1 MLRLRWDGLRVVLE
15 GSGARG
21 RGRGAYLCAKMTCWE
36 AARRR
41 RALGRALRVSRE
53 SIDHLALAEEVEGM
67 ISGSPRRPQ
76 VSAITPQHEE
86 DTFIAKVKQAALP
99 ANLTVK
105 SLAEAL
111 GVSPAEV
118 AKVLMQNRILAT
130 INQSID
136 AGTARLVAEQLEIEI
151 ADAEPD
157 AAAPVERM
165 LDRDQ
170 FQVDAKAGNLQ
181 ARPPVVT
188 VLGHVD
194 HGKTSLL
201 DAIRETSV
209 ASGEAGGI
217 TQRIGASV
225 VEREGRK
232 ITFIDTPGHEAFT
245 AMRARGANI
254 TDLAVLVVAAD
265 DGVMPQTVEAIK
277 HVQNAGV
284 PLLVAINKID
294 RDDANPD
301 RVKQQLADH
310 GVVVEDFGGDVV
322 SVPVSAKTGEG
333 IGHLLEMILLVSDLG
348 EPRANPDRPGE
359 AVVIDSQLQRGQGPV
374 ASVLVQEGTLRVQDH
389 FVVGALA
396 GRIRALFDDRGHRT
410 AEVTPG
416 LPALVTGLP
425 EVATSGDRLLVMAS
439 EREARAIA
447 EERQLAVR
455 SGRTDANRVSL
466 AELSKQ
472 SGEGVRDLDLVVKA
486 ESQGSLEALR
496 SALLKFSDPL
506 VRLRLVSDGVG
517 PISEADVDLATAANA
532 ILIGFNV
539 RPDPGAKALADRQGI
554 DVRTYDVVYQITEDI
569 EKAIRGLHEPTF
581 EEVFEGRAE
590 VKARIRVP
598 RVGIIA
604 GSQVTEGK
612 ITRGSLAVVQRDGQE
627 IHRTLVV
634 SLRRFK
640 DDVREVAQGY
650 ECGIDLGDYQ
660 DFAEGD
666 VLECYVV
673 QQRNR

>member
-1 MLRLRWDGLRVVLE
+1 MVRPAAPDP
-15 GSGARG
+15 SGQ
-21 RGRGAYLCAKMTCWE
+21 
-36 AARRR
+36 
-41 RALGRALRVSRE
+41 
-53 SIDHLALAEEVEGM
+53 
-67 ISGSPRRPQ
+67 PQ
-76 VSAITPQHEE
+76 SKE

-105 SLAEAL
+105 SLGEAL
-111 GVSPAEV
+111 GVSAAEV
-118 AKVLMQNRILAT
+118 SKVLMQHRILAT

-151 ADAEPD
+151 ADAEPE
-157 AAAPVERM
+157 AAAPIERM
-165 LDRDQ
+165 LDREQ
-170 FQVDAKAGNLQ
+170 FQADADAGQLQ
-181 ARPPVVT
+181 TRPPVVT

-201 DAIRETSV
+201 DALRETSV
-209 ASGEAGGI
+209 AAGEAGGI

-225 VEREGRK
+225 VERQGRK
-232 ITFIDTPGHEAFT
+232 ITFIDTPGHAAFT

-265 DGVMPQTVEAIK
+265 DGVMPQTEEAIK
-277 HVQNAGV
+277 HVRNAGV
-284 PLLVAINKID
+284 PLLVALNKID

-301 RVKQQLADH
+301 RVKQQLAEH

-322 SVPVSAKTGEG
+322 CVPVSAKTGDG
-333 IGHLLEMILLVSDLG
+333 IDHLLEMILLVSDLG

-359 AVVIDSQLQRGQGPV
+359 AAVIDSQLQKGQGPV
-374 ASVLVQEGTLRVQDH
+374 ATVLVQEGTLRIQDF
-389 FVVGALA
+389 FVVGGVA
-396 GRIRALFDDRGHRT
+396 GRIRALFDDRGQRVM
-410 AEVTPG
+410 EMTPG

-425 EVATSGDRLLVMAS
+425 QVATAGDRLLVVAS
-439 EREARAIA
+439 EREARALA
-447 EERQLAVR
+447 EARLAAVR
-455 SGRTDANRVSL
+455 SGKADATRVSL

-472 SGEGVRDLDLVVKA
+472 SGEGLRDLDLVVKA

-496 SALLKFSDPL
+496 AALLKFSDPL
-506 VRLRLVSDGVG
+506 VRLRLVADGVG
-517 PISEADVDLATAANA
+517 PISEADVDLAAAANA
-532 ILIGFNV
+532 IVVGFNV
-539 RPDPGAKALADRQGI
+539 RPDPSAKAVAEGHGI
-554 DVRTYDVVYQITEDI
+554 DVRTYDVIYQITEDI

-598 RVGIIA
+598 RVGVIA

-612 ITRGSLAVVQRDGQE
+612 ITRGSLAVVLRDGKE
-627 IHRTLVV
+627 VHRTQVA

-673 QQRNR
+673 EQRNR

>member
-1 MLRLRWDGLRVVLE
+1 M
-15 GSGARG
+15 
-21 RGRGAYLCAKMTCWE
+21 
-36 AARRR
+36 
-41 RALGRALRVSRE
+41 
-53 SIDHLALAEEVEGM
+53 
-67 ISGSPRRPQ
+67 
-76 VSAITPQHEE
+76 QH
-86 DTFIAKVKQAALP
+86 
-99 ANLTVK
+99 
-105 SLAEAL
+105 
-111 GVSPAEV
+111 
-118 AKVLMQNRILAT
+118 RILAT

-151 ADAEPD
+151 ADAEPE
-157 AAAPVERM
+157 AAAPIERM

-170 FQVDAKAGNLQ
+170 FQADADAGQLQ
-181 ARPPVVT
+181 TRPPVVT

-201 DAIRETSV
+201 DALRETSV
-209 ASGEAGGI
+209 AAGEAGGI

-225 VEREGRK
+225 VERQGRK
-232 ITFIDTPGHEAFT
+232 ITFIDTPGHAAFT

-265 DGVMPQTVEAIK
+265 DGVMPQTEEAIK
-277 HVQNAGV
+277 HVRNAGV
-284 PLLVAINKID
+284 PLLVALNKID

-301 RVKQQLADH
+301 RVKQQLAEH

-322 SVPVSAKTGEG
+322 CVPVSAKTGDG
-333 IGHLLEMILLVSDLG
+333 IDHLLEMILLVSDLG

-359 AVVIDSQLQRGQGPV
+359 AAVIDSQLQKGQGPV
-374 ASVLVQEGTLRVQDH
+374 ATVLVQEGTLRIQDF
-389 FVVGALA
+389 FVVGGVA
-396 GRIRALFDDRGHRT
+396 GRIRALFDDRGQRVL
-410 AEVTPG
+410 EMTPG

-425 EVATSGDRLLVMAS
+425 QVATAGDRLLVVAS
-439 EREARAIA
+439 EREARSLAA
-447 EERQLAVR
+447 ARLAAVR
-455 SGRTDANRVSL
+455 SGKADANRVSL

-472 SGEGVRDLDLVVKA
+472 SGEGLRDLDLVVKA

-496 SALLKFSDPL
+496 AALLKFSDPL
-506 VRLRLVSDGVG
+506 VRLRLVADGVG
-517 PISEADVDLATAANA
+517 PISEADVDLAAAANA
-532 ILIGFNV
+532 IVVGFNV
-539 RPDPGAKALADRQGI
+539 RPDPSAKAVAEGHGI
-554 DVRTYDVVYQITEDI
+554 DVRTYDVIYQITEDI

-598 RVGIIA
+598 RVGVIA

-612 ITRGSLAVVQRDGQE
+612 ITRGSLAVVLRDGKE
-627 IHRTLVV
+627 VHRTQVA

-673 QQRNR
+673 EQRNR

>member
-1 MLRLRWDGLRVVLE
+1 
-15 GSGARG
+15 
-21 RGRGAYLCAKMTCWE
+21 
-36 AARRR
+36 
-41 RALGRALRVSRE
+41 
-53 SIDHLALAEEVEGM
+53 
-67 ISGSPRRPQ
+67 
-76 VSAITPQHEE
+76 
-86 DTFIAKVKQAALP
+86 
-99 ANLTVK
+99 
-105 SLAEAL
+105 
-111 GVSPAEV
+111 
-118 AKVLMQNRILAT
+118 MQNRILAT

-151 ADAEPD
+151 ADAEPEV
-157 AAAPVERM
+157 AAPVERM

-181 ARPPVVT
+181 TRPPVIT

-225 VEREGRK
+225 VERDGRK
-232 ITFIDTPGHEAFT
+232 IIFIDTPGHEAFT

-265 DGVMPQTVEAIK
+265 DGVMPQTIEAIK

-301 RVKQQLADH
+301 RVKQQLAEH

-425 EVATSGDRLLVMAS
+425 EVATSGDRLLVMDS

-447 EERQLAVR
+447 EERNLAVR
-455 SGRTDANRVSL
+455 SGRADANRVSL

-472 SGEGVRDLDLVVKA
+472 SGEVVRDLDLVIKA

-598 RVGIIA
+598 RVGVIA

-650 ECGIDLGDYQ
+650 ECGIDLGEYQ

-666 VLECYVV
+666 ILECYVV

>member
-1 MLRLRWDGLRVVLE
+1 
-15 GSGARG
+15 
-21 RGRGAYLCAKMTCWE
+21 
-36 AARRR
+36 
-41 RALGRALRVSRE
+41 
-53 SIDHLALAEEVEGM
+53 
-67 ISGSPRRPQ
+67 
-76 VSAITPQHEE
+76 
-86 DTFIAKVKQAALP
+86 
-99 ANLTVK
+99 
-105 SLAEAL
+105 
-111 GVSPAEV
+111 
-118 AKVLMQNRILAT
+118 MQNRILAT

-151 ADAEPD
+151 ADTEPD
-157 AAAPVERM
+157 VADPVERM

-225 VEREGRK
+225 VERDGRK

-666 VLECYVV
+666 ILECYVV

>member
-1 MLRLRWDGLRVVLE
+1 MAVGQQLE
-15 GSGARG
+15 S
-21 RGRGAYLCAKMTCWE
+21 
-36 AARRR
+36 
-41 RALGRALRVSRE
+41 
-53 SIDHLALAEEVEGM
+53 
-67 ISGSPRRPQ
+67 
-76 VSAITPQHEE
+76 EE

-111 GVSPAEV
+111 GVSAAEV
-118 AKVLMQNRILAT
+118 SKVLMQHRILAT

-151 ADAEPD
+151 SDAEPEVS
-157 AAAPVERM
+157 APVERM

-170 FQVDAKAGNLQ
+170 FQSDADAGHLRT
-181 ARPPVVT
+181 RPPVVT

-201 DAIRETSV
+201 DALRETSV
-209 ASGEAGGI
+209 AAGEAGGI

-225 VEREGRK
+225 VERQGRK

-265 DGVMPQTVEAIK
+265 DGVMPQTEEAIK
-277 HVQNAGV
+277 HVRNAGV
-284 PLLVAINKID
+284 PLLVALNKID

-301 RVKQQLADH
+301 RVKQQLAEH

-322 SVPVSAKTGEG
+322 CVPVSAKTGDG
-333 IGHLLEMILLVSDLG
+333 IDHLLEMILLVSDLG

-359 AVVIDSQLQRGQGPV
+359 AAVIDSHLQKGQGPV
-374 ASVLVQEGTLRVQDH
+374 ATVLVQEGTLRVQDF
-389 FVVGALA
+389 FVVGAVA
-396 GRIRALFDDRGHRT
+396 GRIRALFDDRGQRT
-410 AEVTPG
+410 QAVTPG
-416 LPALVTGLP
+416 LPALVSGLP
-425 EVATSGDRLLVMAS
+425 DVATAGDRLLVVAT
-439 EREARAIA
+439 EREARSLA
-447 EERQLAVR
+447 EERRLVLR
-455 SGRTDANRVSL
+455 SGMADVNRVSL

-472 SGEGVRDLDLVVKA
+472 SGEGLRDLDLVVKA

-496 SALLKFSDPL
+496 AALLKFSDPL
-506 VRLRLVSDGVG
+506 VRLRLVADGVG
-517 PISEADVDLATAANA
+517 PISEADVDLTAAANA
-532 ILIGFNV
+532 IVIGFNV
-539 RPDPGAKALADRQGI
+539 RPDPGAKALAERHGI
-554 DVRTYDVVYQITEDI
+554 DVRTYDVIYQITEDI
-569 EKAIRGLHEPTF
+569 DKAIRGLHEPTF

-590 VKARIRVP
+590 VKARIKVP
-598 RVGIIA
+598 RVGVIA

-612 ITRGSLAVVQRDGQE
+612 ITRGSLAVVLRDGKEVQ
-627 IHRTLVV
+627 RTQVA

-650 ECGIDLGDYQ
+650 ECG
-660 DFAEGD
+660 
-666 VLECYVV
+666 
-673 QQRNR
+673 

>member
-1 MLRLRWDGLRVVLE
+1 
-15 GSGARG
+15 
-21 RGRGAYLCAKMTCWE
+21 
-36 AARRR
+36 
-41 RALGRALRVSRE
+41 
-53 SIDHLALAEEVEGM
+53 
-67 ISGSPRRPQ
+67 
-76 VSAITPQHEE
+76 
-86 DTFIAKVKQAALP
+86 
-99 ANLTVK
+99 
-105 SLAEAL
+105 
-111 GVSPAEV
+111 
-118 AKVLMQNRILAT
+118 MQNRILAT

-157 AAAPVERM
+157 VAAPVERM

-170 FQVDAKAGNLQ
+170 FQVDAEAGNLQ
-181 ARPPVVT
+181 TRPPVVT

-225 VEREGRK
+225 VERDGRK

-265 DGVMPQTVEAIK
+265 DGVMPQTIEAIK

-301 RVKQQLADH
+301 RVKQQLAEH

-410 AEVTPG
+410 AAVSPG

-455 SGRTDANRVSL
+455 SGRADANRVSL

-517 PISEADVDLATAANA
+517 PISEADVDLTAAANA
-532 ILIGFNV
+532 ILVGFNV

-598 RVGIIA
+598 RVGVIA

-650 ECGIDLGDYQ
+650 ECGIDLGEYQ

>member
-1 MLRLRWDGLRVVLE
+1 MAVGQQLE
-15 GSGARG
+15 S
-21 RGRGAYLCAKMTCWE
+21 
-36 AARRR
+36 
-41 RALGRALRVSRE
+41 
-53 SIDHLALAEEVEGM
+53 
-67 ISGSPRRPQ
+67 
-76 VSAITPQHEE
+76 EE

-111 GVSPAEV
+111 GVSAAEV
-118 AKVLMQNRILAT
+118 SKVLMQHRILAT

-151 ADAEPD
+151 SDAEPEVS
-157 AAAPVERM
+157 APVERM

-170 FQVDAKAGNLQ
+170 FQSDADAGHLRT
-181 ARPPVVT
+181 RPPVVT

-201 DAIRETSV
+201 DALRETSV
-209 ASGEAGGI
+209 AAGEAGGI

-225 VEREGRK
+225 VERQGRK

-265 DGVMPQTVEAIK
+265 DGVMPQTEEAIK
-277 HVQNAGV
+277 HVRNAGV
-284 PLLVAINKID
+284 PLLVALNKID

-301 RVKQQLADH
+301 RVKQQLAEH

-322 SVPVSAKTGEG
+322 CVPVSAKTGDG
-333 IGHLLEMILLVSDLG
+333 IDHLLEMILLVSDLG

-359 AVVIDSQLQRGQGPV
+359 AAVIDSHLQKGQGPV
-374 ASVLVQEGTLRVQDH
+374 ATVLVQEGTLRVQDF
-389 FVVGALA
+389 FVVGAVA
-396 GRIRALFDDRGHRT
+396 GRIRALFDDRGQRT
-410 AEVTPG
+410 QAVTPG
-416 LPALVTGLP
+416 LPALVSGLP
-425 EVATSGDRLLVMAS
+425 DVATAGDRLLVVAT
-439 EREARAIA
+439 EREARSLA
-447 EERQLAVR
+447 EERRLALR
-455 SGRTDANRVSL
+455 SGKADVNRVSL

-472 SGEGVRDLDLVVKA
+472 SGEGLRDLDLVVKA

-496 SALLKFSDPL
+496 AALLKFSDPL
-506 VRLRLVSDGVG
+506 VRLRLVADGVG
-517 PISEADVDLATAANA
+517 PISEADVDLTAAANA
-532 ILIGFNV
+532 IVIGFNV
-539 RPDPGAKALADRQGI
+539 RPDPGAKALAERHGI
-554 DVRTYDVVYQITEDI
+554 DVRTYDVIYQITEDI
-569 EKAIRGLHEPTF
+569 DKAIRGLHEPTF

-590 VKARIRVP
+590 VKARIKVP
-598 RVGIIA
+598 RVGVIA

-612 ITRGSLAVVQRDGQE
+612 ITRGSLAVVLRDGKEVQ
-627 IHRTLVV
+627 RTQVA

-666 VLECYVV
+666 ILECYVV
-673 QQRNR
+673 EQRNR

>member
-1 MLRLRWDGLRVVLE
+1 M
-15 GSGARG
+15 
-21 RGRGAYLCAKMTCWE
+21 
-36 AARRR
+36 
-41 RALGRALRVSRE
+41 
-53 SIDHLALAEEVEGM
+53 
-67 ISGSPRRPQ
+67 
-76 VSAITPQHEE
+76 QH
-86 DTFIAKVKQAALP
+86 
-99 ANLTVK
+99 
-105 SLAEAL
+105 
-111 GVSPAEV
+111 
-118 AKVLMQNRILAT
+118 RILAT

-151 ADAEPD
+151 ADAEPE
-157 AAAPVERM
+157 AAAPIERM
-165 LDRDQ
+165 LDREQ
-170 FQVDAKAGNLQ
+170 FQADADAGQLQ
-181 ARPPVVT
+181 TRPPVVT

-201 DAIRETSV
+201 DALRETSV
-209 ASGEAGGI
+209 AAGEAGGI

-225 VEREGRK
+225 VERQGRK
-232 ITFIDTPGHEAFT
+232 ITFIDTPGHAAFT

-265 DGVMPQTVEAIK
+265 DGVMPQTEEAIK
-277 HVQNAGV
+277 HVRNAGV
-284 PLLVAINKID
+284 PLLVALNKID

-301 RVKQQLADH
+301 RVKQQLAEH

-322 SVPVSAKTGEG
+322 CVPVSAKTGDG
-333 IGHLLEMILLVSDLG
+333 IDHLLEMILLVSDLG

-359 AVVIDSQLQRGQGPV
+359 AAVIDSQLQKGQGPV
-374 ASVLVQEGTLRVQDH
+374 ATVLVQEGTLRIQDF
-389 FVVGALA
+389 FVVGGVA
-396 GRIRALFDDRGHRT
+396 GRIRALFDDRGQRVM
-410 AEVTPG
+410 EMTPG

-425 EVATSGDRLLVMAS
+425 QVATAGDRLLVVAS
-439 EREARAIA
+439 EREARALA
-447 EERQLAVR
+447 EARLAAVR
-455 SGRTDANRVSL
+455 SGKADATRVSL

-472 SGEGVRDLDLVVKA
+472 SGEGLRDLDLVVKA

-496 SALLKFSDPL
+496 AALLKFSDPL
-506 VRLRLVSDGVG
+506 VRLRLVADGVG
-517 PISEADVDLATAANA
+517 PISEADVDLAAAANA
-532 ILIGFNV
+532 IVVGFNV
-539 RPDPGAKALADRQGI
+539 RPDPSAKAVAEGHGI
-554 DVRTYDVVYQITEDI
+554 DVRTYDVIYQITEDI

-598 RVGIIA
+598 RVGVIA

-612 ITRGSLAVVQRDGQE
+612 ITRGSLAVVLRDGKE
-627 IHRTLVV
+627 VHRTQVA

-673 QQRNR
+673 EQRNR

>member
-1 MLRLRWDGLRVVLE
+1 
-15 GSGARG
+15 
-21 RGRGAYLCAKMTCWE
+21 
-36 AARRR
+36 
-41 RALGRALRVSRE
+41 
-53 SIDHLALAEEVEGM
+53 
-67 ISGSPRRPQ
+67 
-76 VSAITPQHEE
+76 
-86 DTFIAKVKQAALP
+86 
-99 ANLTVK
+99 
-105 SLAEAL
+105 
-111 GVSPAEV
+111 
-118 AKVLMQNRILAT
+118 MQNKILAT

-136 AGTARLVAEQLEIEI
+136 AGTARMVAEQLEIEI
-151 ADAEPD
+151 ADAEPEV
-157 AAAPVERM
+157 AAPVERM

-170 FQVDAKAGNLQ
+170 FQADADAGHLKS
-181 ARPPVVT
+181 RPPVVT

-201 DAIRETSV
+201 DAIRKTSV
-209 ASGEAGGI
+209 AAGEAGGI

-225 VEREGRK
+225 VERQGRK

-265 DGVMPQTVEAIK
+265 DGVMPQTEEAIK
-277 HVQNAGV
+277 HVRNAGV
-284 PLLVAINKID
+284 PLLVALNKID
-294 RDDANPD
+294 RADANPD
-301 RVKQQLADH
+301 RVKQQLAEH

-322 SVPVSAKTGEG
+322 CVPVSAKTGDG
-333 IGHLLEMILLVSDLG
+333 IDHLLEMILLVSDLG

-359 AVVIDSQLQRGQGPV
+359 AAVIDSHLQRGQGPV
-374 ASVLVQEGTLRVQDH
+374 ASVLVQEGTIRVQDY
-389 FVVGALA
+389 FVVGGVA
-396 GRIRALFDDRGHRT
+396 GRIRALFDDRGERVQ
-410 AEVTPG
+410 EVTPG

-425 EVATSGDRLLVMAS
+425 EVATAGDRLLVEAT
-439 EREARAIA
+439 ERGARALA
-447 EERQLAVR
+447 EERRMVLR
-455 SGRTDANRVSL
+455 SGKADTNRVSL

-472 SGEGVRDLDLVVKA
+472 SGEGLRDLDVVVKA

-496 SALLKFSDPL
+496 AALLKFSDPL

-517 PISEADVDLATAANA
+517 PISEADVDLAAAANA

-539 RPDPGAKALADRQGI
+539 RPDPSAKARADSLSI

-569 EKAIRGLHEPTF
+569 DKAIRGLHEPTF

-598 RVGIIA
+598 RTGVIA
-604 GSQVTEGK
+604 GSQVTEGT
-612 ITRGSLAVVQRDGQE
+612 ITRGSLAVVMRDGKE
-627 IHRTLVV
+627 VHRTQVA

-640 DDVREVAQGY
+640 DDVREVTQGY

>member
-1 MLRLRWDGLRVVLE
+1 M
-15 GSGARG
+15 
-21 RGRGAYLCAKMTCWE
+21 
-36 AARRR
+36 
-41 RALGRALRVSRE
+41 
-53 SIDHLALAEEVEGM
+53 
-67 ISGSPRRPQ
+67 
-76 VSAITPQHEE
+76 
-86 DTFIAKVKQAALP
+86 AKVKQAALP

-157 AAAPVERM
+157 VAAPVERM

-181 ARPPVVT
+181 TRPPVIT

-225 VEREGRK
+225 VERDGRK

-265 DGVMPQTVEAIK
+265 DGVMPQTIEAIK

-301 RVKQQLADH
+301 RVKQQLAEH

-333 IGHLLEMILLVSDLG
+333 ISHLLEMILLVSDLG

-410 AEVTPG
+410 VEVTPG

-425 EVATSGDRLLVMAS
+425 EVATSGDRLLVMDS

-447 EERQLAVR
+447 EERNLAVR
-455 SGRTDANRVSL
+455 SGRADANRVSL

-472 SGEGVRDLDLVVKA
+472 SGEVVRDLDLVIKA

-598 RVGIIA
+598 RVGVIA

-650 ECGIDLGDYQ
+650 ECGIDLGEYQ

-666 VLECYVV
+666 ILECYVV

>member
-1 MLRLRWDGLRVVLE
+1 
-15 GSGARG
+15 
-21 RGRGAYLCAKMTCWE
+21 
-36 AARRR
+36 
-41 RALGRALRVSRE
+41 
-53 SIDHLALAEEVEGM
+53 
-67 ISGSPRRPQ
+67 
-76 VSAITPQHEE
+76 
-86 DTFIAKVKQAALP
+86 
-99 ANLTVK
+99 
-105 SLAEAL
+105 
-111 GVSPAEV
+111 
-118 AKVLMQNRILAT
+118 MQNRILAT

-151 ADAEPD
+151 ADAEPEM
-157 AAAPVERM
+157 AAPVERM

-181 ARPPVVT
+181 TRPPVVT

-225 VEREGRK
+225 VERDGRK

-322 SVPVSAKTGEG
+322 SVPVSAKTGDG
-333 IGHLLEMILLVSDLG
+333 VGHLLEMILLVSDLG

-396 GRIRALFDDRGHRT
+396 GRVRALFDDRGHRT

-439 EREARAIA
+439 EREARTIA
-447 EERQLAVR
+447 EERQLAAR

-539 RPDPGAKALADRQGI
+539 RPDPGAKALADRQVI
-554 DVRTYDVVYQITEDI
+554 DLRTYDVVYQITEDI

-666 VLECYVV
+666 ILECYVV

>member
-1 MLRLRWDGLRVVLE
+1 
-15 GSGARG
+15 
-21 RGRGAYLCAKMTCWE
+21 
-36 AARRR
+36 
-41 RALGRALRVSRE
+41 
-53 SIDHLALAEEVEGM
+53 
-67 ISGSPRRPQ
+67 
-76 VSAITPQHEE
+76 
-86 DTFIAKVKQAALP
+86 
-99 ANLTVK
+99 
-105 SLAEAL
+105 
-111 GVSPAEV
+111 
-118 AKVLMQNRILAT
+118 MQNKVLAT

-151 ADAEPD
+151 ADAEPEV
-157 AAAPVERM
+157 AAPVERM

-170 FQVDAKAGNLQ
+170 FQADADAGQLKP
-181 ARPPVVT
+181 RPPVVT

-209 ASGEAGGI
+209 AAGEAGGI

-225 VEREGRK
+225 VERQGRK

-265 DGVMPQTVEAIK
+265 DGVMPQTEEAIK
-277 HVQNAGV
+277 HVRNAGV
-284 PLLVAINKID
+284 PLLVALNKID

-301 RVKQQLADH
+301 RVKQQLAEH

-322 SVPVSAKTGEG
+322 CVPVSAKTGDG
-333 IGHLLEMILLVSDLG
+333 IDHLLEMILLVSDLG

-359 AVVIDSQLQRGQGPV
+359 AAVIDSHLQKGQGPV
-374 ASVLVQEGTLRVQDH
+374 ASVLVQEGTLRVQDY
-389 FVVGALA
+389 FVVGGVA
-396 GRIRALFDDRGHRT
+396 GRIRALFDDRGGRVQ
-410 AEVTPG
+410 EVTPG
-416 LPALVTGLP
+416 FPALVTGLP
-425 EVATSGDRLLVMAS
+425 DVATAGDRLLVEAT
-439 EREARAIA
+439 ERGARALA
-447 EERQLAVR
+447 EERRLALR
-455 SGRTDANRVSL
+455 SGRADANRVSL

-472 SGEGVRDLDLVVKA
+472 SGEGLRDLDVVVKA

-496 SALLKFSDPL
+496 AALLKFSDPL

-517 PISEADVDLATAANA
+517 PITEADVDLAAAANA
-532 ILIGFNV
+532 IVIGFNV
-539 RPDPGAKALADRQGI
+539 RPDPSAKARADSLSI

-569 EKAIRGLHEPTF
+569 DKAIRGLHEPTF

-598 RVGIIA
+598 RIGVIA
-604 GSQVTEGK
+604 GSQVTEGT
-612 ITRGSLAVVQRDGQE
+612 ITRGSLAVVLRDGKE
-627 IHRTLVV
+627 IHRTQIA

-666 VLECYVV
+666 LLECYVV

>member
-1 MLRLRWDGLRVVLE
+1 
-15 GSGARG
+15 
-21 RGRGAYLCAKMTCWE
+21 
-36 AARRR
+36 
-41 RALGRALRVSRE
+41 
-53 SIDHLALAEEVEGM
+53 
-67 ISGSPRRPQ
+67 
-76 VSAITPQHEE
+76 
-86 DTFIAKVKQAALP
+86 
-99 ANLTVK
+99 
-105 SLAEAL
+105 
-111 GVSPAEV
+111 
-118 AKVLMQNRILAT
+118 MQNRILAT

-157 AAAPVERM
+157 VAAPVERM

-181 ARPPVVT
+181 TRPPVIT

-225 VEREGRK
+225 VERDGRK

-265 DGVMPQTVEAIK
+265 DGVMPQTIEAIK

-301 RVKQQLADH
+301 RVKQQLAEH

-389 FVVGALA
+389 FVVGPLA

-425 EVATSGDRLLVMAS
+425 EVATSGDRLLVMDS

-447 EERQLAVR
+447 EERNLAVR

-472 SGEGVRDLDLVVKA
+472 SGEAVRDLDLVIKA

-496 SALLKFSDPL
+496 TALLKFSDPL

-598 RVGIIA
+598 RVGVIA

-650 ECGIDLGDYQ
+650 ECGIDLGEYQ

-666 VLECYVV
+666 ILECYVV

>member
-1 MLRLRWDGLRVVLE
+1 M
-15 GSGARG
+15 
-21 RGRGAYLCAKMTCWE
+21 
-36 AARRR
+36 
-41 RALGRALRVSRE
+41 
-53 SIDHLALAEEVEGM
+53 
-67 ISGSPRRPQ
+67 
-76 VSAITPQHEE
+76 
-86 DTFIAKVKQAALP
+86 AKVKQAALP

-151 ADAEPD
+151 ADSEPD
-157 AAAPVERM
+157 VAAPVERM

-181 ARPPVVT
+181 TRPPVVT

-225 VEREGRK
+225 VERDGRK

-447 EERQLAVR
+447 EERQLAAR

-472 SGEGVRDLDLVVKA
+472 AGEGVRDLDLVVKA

-539 RPDPGAKALADRQGI
+539 RPDPGAKALADRQAI

-604 GSQVTEGK
+604 GSQVTEGR

-640 DDVREVAQGY
+640 DDVREVTQGY

-666 VLECYVV
+666 ILECYVV

>member
-1 MLRLRWDGLRVVLE
+1 
-15 GSGARG
+15 
-21 RGRGAYLCAKMTCWE
+21 
-36 AARRR
+36 
-41 RALGRALRVSRE
+41 
-53 SIDHLALAEEVEGM
+53 
-67 ISGSPRRPQ
+67 
-76 VSAITPQHEE
+76 
-86 DTFIAKVKQAALP
+86 
-99 ANLTVK
+99 
-105 SLAEAL
+105 
-111 GVSPAEV
+111 
-118 AKVLMQNRILAT
+118 MQNRILAT

-157 AAAPVERM
+157 VAAPVERM

-181 ARPPVVT
+181 TRPPVVT

-225 VEREGRK
+225 VERDGRK

-277 HVQNAGV
+277 HVQNAAV

-396 GRIRALFDDRGHRT
+396 GRIRAIFDDRGHRT

-425 EVATSGDRLLVMAS
+425 EVATSGDRLLVMPS

-455 SGRTDANRVSL
+455 SGRSDANRVSL

-539 RPDPGAKALADRQGI
+539 RPDPGAKALADGQGI
-554 DVRTYDVVYQITEDI
+554 DVRAYDVVYQITEDI

>member
-1 MLRLRWDGLRVVLE
+1 
-15 GSGARG
+15 
-21 RGRGAYLCAKMTCWE
+21 
-36 AARRR
+36 
-41 RALGRALRVSRE
+41 
-53 SIDHLALAEEVEGM
+53 
-67 ISGSPRRPQ
+67 
-76 VSAITPQHEE
+76 
-86 DTFIAKVKQAALP
+86 
-99 ANLTVK
+99 
-105 SLAEAL
+105 
-111 GVSPAEV
+111 
-118 AKVLMQNRILAT
+118 MQNRILAT

-157 AAAPVERM
+157 VAAPVERM

-181 ARPPVVT
+181 TRPPVVT

-225 VEREGRK
+225 VERDGRK

-277 HVQNAGV
+277 HVQNAAV

-396 GRIRALFDDRGHRT
+396 GRIRAIFDDRGHRT

-425 EVATSGDRLLVMAS
+425 EVATSGDRLLVMPS

-455 SGRTDANRVSL
+455 SGRSDANRVSL

-539 RPDPGAKALADRQGI
+539 RPDPGAKALADGQGI

>member
-1 MLRLRWDGLRVVLE
+1 M
-15 GSGARG
+15 
-21 RGRGAYLCAKMTCWE
+21 
-36 AARRR
+36 
-41 RALGRALRVSRE
+41 
-53 SIDHLALAEEVEGM
+53 
-67 ISGSPRRPQ
+67 
-76 VSAITPQHEE
+76 
-86 DTFIAKVKQAALP
+86 P

-157 AAAPVERM
+157 VAAPVERM

-181 ARPPVVT
+181 TRPPVIT

-225 VEREGRK
+225 VERDGRK

-265 DGVMPQTVEAIK
+265 DGVMPQTIEAIK

-301 RVKQQLADH
+301 RVKQQLAEH

-333 IGHLLEMILLVSDLG
+333 ISHLLEMILLVSDLG

-410 AEVTPG
+410 VEVTPG

-425 EVATSGDRLLVMAS
+425 EVATSGDRLLVMDS

-447 EERQLAVR
+447 EERNLAVR
-455 SGRTDANRVSL
+455 SGRADANRVSL

-472 SGEGVRDLDLVVKA
+472 SGEVVRDLDLVIKA

-598 RVGIIA
+598 RVGVIA

-650 ECGIDLGDYQ
+650 ECGIDLGEYQ

-666 VLECYVV
+666 ILECYVV

>member
-1 MLRLRWDGLRVVLE
+1 
-15 GSGARG
+15 
-21 RGRGAYLCAKMTCWE
+21 
-36 AARRR
+36 
-41 RALGRALRVSRE
+41 
-53 SIDHLALAEEVEGM
+53 
-67 ISGSPRRPQ
+67 
-76 VSAITPQHEE
+76 
-86 DTFIAKVKQAALP
+86 
-99 ANLTVK
+99 
-105 SLAEAL
+105 
-111 GVSPAEV
+111 
-118 AKVLMQNRILAT
+118 MQNRILAT

-157 AAAPVERM
+157 VAAPVERM

-170 FQVDAKAGNLQ
+170 FQVDAEAGNLHS
-181 ARPPVVT
+181 RPPVVT

-225 VEREGRK
+225 VERDGRK

-277 HVQNAGV
+277 HVHNAGV

-301 RVKQQLADH
+301 RVKQQLAEH

-396 GRIRALFDDRGHRT
+396 GRVRALFDDRGHRS

-425 EVATSGDRLLVMAS
+425 EVATSGDRLVVVGS

-472 SGEGVRDLDLVVKA
+472 SGEGVRDLDLIVKA

-532 ILIGFNV
+532 IVIGFNV

-598 RVGIIA
+598 RVGVIA

-612 ITRGSLAVVQRDGQE
+612 ITRGSLAVVLRDGQE

-650 ECGIDLGDYQ
+650 ECGIDLGEYQ

-666 VLECYVV
+666 ILECYVV

>member
-1 MLRLRWDGLRVVLE
+1 
-15 GSGARG
+15 
-21 RGRGAYLCAKMTCWE
+21 
-36 AARRR
+36 
-41 RALGRALRVSRE
+41 
-53 SIDHLALAEEVEGM
+53 
-67 ISGSPRRPQ
+67 
-76 VSAITPQHEE
+76 
-86 DTFIAKVKQAALP
+86 
-99 ANLTVK
+99 
-105 SLAEAL
+105 
-111 GVSPAEV
+111 
-118 AKVLMQNRILAT
+118 MQNRILAT

-157 AAAPVERM
+157 VAAPVERM

-181 ARPPVVT
+181 TRPPVIT

-225 VEREGRK
+225 VERDGRK

-265 DGVMPQTVEAIK
+265 DGVMPQTIEAIK

-301 RVKQQLADH
+301 RVKQQLAEH

-333 IGHLLEMILLVSDLG
+333 ISHLLEMILLVSDLG

-410 AEVTPG
+410 VEVTPG

-425 EVATSGDRLLVMAS
+425 EVATSGDRLLVMDS

-447 EERQLAVR
+447 EERNLAVR
-455 SGRTDANRVSL
+455 SGRADANRVSL

-472 SGEGVRDLDLVVKA
+472 SGEVVRDLDLVIKA

-598 RVGIIA
+598 RVGVIA

-650 ECGIDLGDYQ
+650 ECGIDLGEYQ

-666 VLECYVV
+666 ILECYVV

>member
-1 MLRLRWDGLRVVLE
+1 M
-15 GSGARG
+15 
-21 RGRGAYLCAKMTCWE
+21 
-36 AARRR
+36 
-41 RALGRALRVSRE
+41 
-53 SIDHLALAEEVEGM
+53 
-67 ISGSPRRPQ
+67 
-76 VSAITPQHEE
+76 
-86 DTFIAKVKQAALP
+86 P

-105 SLAEAL
+105 SLADAL
-111 GVSPAEV
+111 GVSAAEV
-118 AKVLMQNRILAT
+118 AKVLMQHRILAT

-151 ADAEPD
+151 AGAEVE

-165 LDRDQ
+165 LDRVQ
-170 FQVDAKAGNLQ
+170 FQADLDSGHLQ
-181 ARPPVVT
+181 PRPPVVT

-225 VEREGRK
+225 VERQGRR

-265 DGVMPQTVEAIK
+265 DGVMPQTEEAIK
-277 HVQNAGV
+277 HVRNAGV
-284 PLLVAINKID
+284 PLLVALNKID
-294 RDDANPD
+294 REDANPD
-301 RVKQQLADH
+301 RVKQQLAEH
-310 GVVVEDFGGDVV
+310 GVVVEDFGGEVV
-322 SVPVSAKTGEG
+322 CVPVSAKTGDG
-333 IGHLLEMILLVSDLG
+333 IDHLLEMILLVSDLG

-359 AVVIDSQLQRGQGPV
+359 AAVIDSHLQKGQGPV
-374 ASVLVQEGTLRVQDH
+374 ASVLVQEGTLRVQDY
-389 FVVGALA
+389 FVVGPVA
-396 GRIRALFDDRGHRT
+396 GRIRALLDDRGQRVDQ
-410 AEVTPG
+410 VTPG

-425 EVATSGDRLLVMAS
+425 EVAIAGDRLLVAET
-439 EREARAIA
+439 ERAARAAAEARRL
-447 EERQLAVR
+447 ELR
-455 SGRTDANRVSL
+455 SGRADANRVSL

-472 SGEGVRDLDLVVKA
+472 SGDGLRDLDLVVKA

-496 SALLKFSDPL
+496 AVLLKFSDPL
-506 VRLRLVSDGVG
+506 VRLRLVADAVG
-517 PISEADVDLATAANA
+517 PISEADVDLAAAANA
-532 ILIGFNV
+532 IVIGFNV
-539 RPDPGAKALADRQGI
+539 RPDPGARARADSLGI
-554 DVRTYDVVYQITEDI
+554 DVRTYDVVYQITEEID
-569 EKAIRGLHEPTF
+569 KAIRGLHEPTF

-598 RVGIIA
+598 RTGVIA

-612 ITRGSLAVVQRDGQE
+612 VSRGSLAVVVREGKE
-627 IHRTLVV
+627 VHRAQVA

-666 VLECYVV
+666 ILEFYVV

>member
-1 MLRLRWDGLRVVLE
+1 MAVGQQLE
-15 GSGARG
+15 S
-21 RGRGAYLCAKMTCWE
+21 
-36 AARRR
+36 
-41 RALGRALRVSRE
+41 
-53 SIDHLALAEEVEGM
+53 
-67 ISGSPRRPQ
+67 
-76 VSAITPQHEE
+76 EE

-111 GVSPAEV
+111 GVSAAEV
-118 AKVLMQNRILAT
+118 SKVLMQHRILAT

-151 ADAEPD
+151 SDAEPEVS
-157 AAAPVERM
+157 APVERM

-170 FQVDAKAGNLQ
+170 FQSDADAGHLRT
-181 ARPPVVT
+181 RPPVVT

-201 DAIRETSV
+201 DALRETSV
-209 ASGEAGGI
+209 AAGEAGGI

-225 VEREGRK
+225 VERQGRK

-265 DGVMPQTVEAIK
+265 DGVMPQTEEAIK
-277 HVQNAGV
+277 HVRNAGV
-284 PLLVAINKID
+284 PLLVALNKID

-301 RVKQQLADH
+301 RVKQQLAEH

-322 SVPVSAKTGEG
+322 CVPVSAKTGDG
-333 IGHLLEMILLVSDLG
+333 IDHLLEMILLVSDLG

-359 AVVIDSQLQRGQGPV
+359 AAVIDSHLQKGQGPV
-374 ASVLVQEGTLRVQDH
+374 ATVLVQEGTLRVQDF
-389 FVVGALA
+389 FVVGAVA
-396 GRIRALFDDRGHRT
+396 GRIRALFDDRGQRT
-410 AEVTPG
+410 QAVTPG
-416 LPALVTGLP
+416 LPALVSGLP
-425 EVATSGDRLLVMAS
+425 DVATAGDRFLVMAT
-439 EREARAIA
+439 EREARSLA
-447 EERQLAVR
+447 EERRLALR
-455 SGRTDANRVSL
+455 SGKADVNRVSL

-472 SGEGVRDLDLVVKA
+472 SGEGLRDLDLVVKA

-496 SALLKFSDPL
+496 AALLKFSDPL
-506 VRLRLVSDGVG
+506 VRLRLVADGVG
-517 PISEADVDLATAANA
+517 PISEADVDLTAAANA
-532 ILIGFNV
+532 IVIGFNV
-539 RPDPGAKALADRQGI
+539 RPDPGAKALAERHGI
-554 DVRTYDVVYQITEDI
+554 DVRTYDVIYQITEDI
-569 EKAIRGLHEPTF
+569 DKAIRGLHEPTF

-590 VKARIRVP
+590 VKARIKVP
-598 RVGIIA
+598 RVGVIA

-612 ITRGSLAVVQRDGQE
+612 ITRGSLAVVLRDGKEVQ
-627 IHRTLVV
+627 RTQVA

-666 VLECYVV
+666 ILECYVV
-673 QQRNR
+673 EQRNR

>member
-1 MLRLRWDGLRVVLE
+1 
-15 GSGARG
+15 
-21 RGRGAYLCAKMTCWE
+21 
-36 AARRR
+36 
-41 RALGRALRVSRE
+41 
-53 SIDHLALAEEVEGM
+53 
-67 ISGSPRRPQ
+67 
-76 VSAITPQHEE
+76 
-86 DTFIAKVKQAALP
+86 
-99 ANLTVK
+99 
-105 SLAEAL
+105 
-111 GVSPAEV
+111 
-118 AKVLMQNRILAT
+118 MQNKILAT

-151 ADAEPD
+151 ADAEPEV
-157 AAAPVERM
+157 AAPVERM

-170 FQVDAKAGNLQ
+170 FQADADAGHLKP
-181 ARPPVVT
+181 RPPVVT

-201 DAIRETSV
+201 DAIRETSI
-209 ASGEAGGI
+209 AAGEAGGI

-225 VEREGRK
+225 VERQGRK

-265 DGVMPQTVEAIK
+265 DGVMPQTEEAIK
-277 HVQNAGV
+277 HVRNAGV
-284 PLLVAINKID
+284 PLLVALNKID

-301 RVKQQLADH
+301 RVKQQLAEH

-322 SVPVSAKTGEG
+322 CVPVSAKTGEG
-333 IGHLLEMILLVSDLG
+333 IDHLLEMILLVSDLG

-359 AVVIDSQLQRGQGPV
+359 AAVIDSNLQKGQGPV
-374 ASVLVQEGTLRVQDH
+374 ASVLVQEGTLRVQDF
-389 FVVGALA
+389 FVVGAVA
-396 GRIRALFDDRGHRT
+396 GRIRALFDDRGERVQ
-410 AEVTPG
+410 EVTPG

-425 EVATSGDRLLVMAS
+425 EVATAGDRLLVVET
-439 EREARAIA
+439 ERGARGLA
-447 EERQLAVR
+447 EERRLALR
-455 SGRTDANRVSL
+455 SGRADTNRVSL

-472 SGEGVRDLDLVVKA
+472 SGEGLRDLDVVVKA

-496 SALLKFSDPL
+496 AALLKFADPL

-517 PISEADVDLATAANA
+517 PISEADVDLAAAANA
-532 ILIGFNV
+532 IVIGFNV
-539 RPDPGAKALADRQGI
+539 RPDPSAKARSDSLGI

-569 EKAIRGLHEPTF
+569 DKAIRGLHEPTY

-598 RVGIIA
+598 RVGFIA
-604 GSQVTEGK
+604 GSQVTEGT
-612 ITRGSLAVVQRDGQE
+612 ITRGSLAVVMRDGKE
-627 IHRTLVV
+627 VHRTQVA

-660 DFAEGD
+660 DFVEGD
-666 VLECYVV
+666 ILDCYVV